1 MVLKLCAFLLPLTL
15 FSSEMIWSSDV
26 SETISQTEYD
36 KAIKEYVDKKYPE
49 RVKAWKEMQ
58 RQKEII
64 TLDGLMWQ
72 DNEDAKTIQRDWTG
86 AKEYCEDLTLG
97 GLYDWRLP
105 NIDELKSIVDEDRSP
120 TIKKEFRNTA
130 SSVYWSSSRHVSD
143 SEYAWYLYFYN
154 GFQSSNSKAYNFYVR
169 CVRAGQ

>member
-130 SSVYWSSSRHVSD
+130 SSHYWSSTTHAGVTD
-143 SEYAWYLYFYN
+143 YAWSLYFRYGYQDGYVKTGN
-154 GFQSSNSKAYNFYVR
+154 NYVR